1 MNYALMIAGMAAV
14 TVAIRAAIF
23 VLGGRIMFPPLARQ
37 ALDFVPVTVLTAIVV
52 PMVVAPHGQ
61 GLELTWRNPQLMAAI
76 VAVAV
81 CALIRRRRLRVCQKR
96 PLFTRHNALS
106 LRHFAN
112 HYLVGRNNMVSKTQT
127 IIILPF

>member
-61 GLELTWRNPQLMAAI
+61 GLELTWRNPQLIAAI

-81 CALIRRRRLRVCQKR
+81 CAL
-96 PLFTRHNALS
+96 TRHQLLTIVTAM
-106 LRHFAN
+106 
-112 HYLVGRNNMVSKTQT
+112 LVFFGWQFGVLT
-127 IIILPF
+127 

>member
-14 TVAIRAAIF
+14 TIAIRAAIF
-23 VLGGRIMFPPLARQ
+23 VLGDRIMFPPLVRQ

-52 PMVVAPHGQ
+52 PMAVAPHGQ

-81 CALIRRRRLRVCQKR
+81 CAL
-96 PLFTRHNALS
+96 TRHQLLTIVTAM
-106 LRHFAN
+106 
-112 HYLVGRNNMVSKTQT
+112 LVFFGWQFGV
-127 IIILPF
+127 LG